1 MADKKT
7 HQNKKVDIGD
17 CFLGGRSSF
26 DTDVSVLLRI
36 WRAFGSC
43 GYRLFRRALIVE
55 KNMLWYN
62 QRSMGRKRRSREF
75 KNNSRVI
82 DIEDARKQRLEKRR
96 AEKKKEEERVR
107 RAAGQKTRGKMA
119 IRRSRNRRRLLI
131 VIIVVAITGAIAF
144 SVFNVISLKK
154 EQREMREQQEGLTKE
169 KAQLEKE
176 LSEINNPE
184 NLEEQARDQL
194 RLIKKG
200 EYLYIFP
207 DEITKAGKAAEESVE
222 KSISGSEEE

>member
-1 MADKKT
+1 M
-7 HQNKKVDIGD
+7 
-17 CFLGGRSSF
+17 
-26 DTDVSVLLRI
+26 
-36 WRAFGSC
+36 
-43 GYRLFRRALIVE
+43 
-55 KNMLWYN
+55 
-62 QRSMGRKRRSREF
+62 
-75 KNNSRVI
+75 
-82 DIEDARKQRLEKRR
+82 
-96 AEKKKEEERVR
+96 
-107 RAAGQKTRGKMA
+107 
-119 IRRSRNRRRLLI
+119 I

-207 DEITKAGKAAEESVE
+207 DEITKAGKTAEESVE